1 MLPRRGV
8 GLAALHVAVQLSLLG
23 SARRVSSHRC
33 REVLYRKTFRS
44 AITSRL
50 RAGVLDLLP
59 KARRRAGTRGEP
71 PRLCP
76 RARRNRV
83 RERAGPGGGTRVRSD
98 VASPRPLA
106 SPAVPAPTLGWP
118 TARRPSEP
126 RADRSTSE
134 LRRVASRRN
143 AVSAQPLASGHCR
156 RGAAHCYAATVRDAR
171 SDARAISA
179 AVRRCASRLLRR
191 GVGFIKPRRPR
202 LPRVFARRERSRLHP
217 GLVQTGTSRRD
228 RGRGG
233 PDRASPRGRRASVED
248 RSSPKG
254 GPGCRAARVGLTSER
269 PSGIGLQPQPSSTRG
284 RRSQ

>member
-1 MLPRRGV
+1 MTSLYRRVPRVRCDGPPRGERPTVPRRSPWVEASVNPSYASDLNG
-8 GLAALHVAVQLSLLG
+8 AQESG
-23 SARRVSSHRC
+23 SGTCGTGRRDSCTIRC
-33 REVLYRKTFRS
+33 GFASTL
-44 AITSRL
+44 
-50 RAGVLDLLP
+50 
-59 KARRRAGTRGEP
+59 GEP
-71 PRLCP
+71 SSPSSNLRL
-76 RARRNRV
+76 A
-83 RERAGPGGGTRVRSD
+83 
-98 VASPRPLA
+98 
-106 SPAVPAPTLGWP
+106 

-126 RADRSTSE
+126 RADRSALE
-134 LRRVASRRN
+134 LRHVASRRN
-143 AVSAQPLASGHCR
+143 AGSAPPLASGHCR
-156 RGAAHCYAATVRDAR
+156 RGAAHRYAGTVREAR

-202 LPRVFARRERSRLHP
+202 LPRVFARRERSRLHS

-254 GPGCRAARVGLTSER
+254 GSGCRAARVGLTSER
-269 PSGIGLQPQPSSTRG
+269 PRGIGLQPQPSSTRG